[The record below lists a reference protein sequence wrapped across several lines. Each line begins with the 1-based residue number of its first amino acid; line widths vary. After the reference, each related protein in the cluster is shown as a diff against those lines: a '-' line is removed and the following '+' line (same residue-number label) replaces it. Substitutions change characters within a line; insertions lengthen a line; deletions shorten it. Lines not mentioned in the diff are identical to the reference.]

1 MLNFTSIKKGKK
13 QQRFRSSS
21 SNKSKQTSTLEEKS
35 SIDINQS
42 PNSNTNINTS
52 IDKARLVGLSKSN
65 RLDIDVEDDLIFA
78 DDDSLS
84 STGLCGKGEGG
95 SSPPPITSPSTT
107 KPSAM
112 LSSCAPTASCLV
124 AKLQR
129 TSYYQTKCSSTSANQ
144 EPNTTT
150 ETVSCT
156 KCTGLDVTVVNV
168 SPSTNPEATEEAGKE
183 KSSHHHH
190 HHHKSKKTNLN
201 SSLSDIEPD
210 EDMVRNILV
219 KTPPS
224 STSMP
229 RKHKNNNNKSDNF

>member
-1 MLNFTSIKKGKK
+1 MNKKGKK

-35 SIDINQS
+35 SIDIIQS
-42 PNSNTNINTS
+42 PNSNTS

-84 STGLCGKGEGG
+84 STGLCGKGESG

-168 SPSTNPEATEEAGKE
+168 SPSTTTEEAGKE
-183 KSSHHHH
+183 KSSHHHHHH

-229 RKHKNNNNKSDNF
+229 RKHKNNNNNNNNKSDNF

>member
-1 MLNFTSIKKGKK
+1 M
-13 QQRFRSSS
+13 
-21 SNKSKQTSTLEEKS
+21 
-35 SIDINQS
+35 
-42 PNSNTNINTS
+42 
-52 IDKARLVGLSKSN
+52 GLSKSN

-95 SSPPPITSPSTT
+95 SSPPSITSPSTA